1 MVTASVLDLEEPAAD
16 WGRAPTRR
24 ELHENFD
31 AWLDTLEEAVTEKS
45 LSLDA
50 LARSSP
56 AWLRKLWSSGGT
68 ARPLIRRPR
77 RAPNVVVSCRP
88 GGVF

>member
-50 LARSSP
+50 LARK
-56 AWLRKLWSSGGT
+56 A
-68 ARPLIRRPR
+68 
-77 RAPNVVVSCRP
+77 
-88 GGVF
+88 